1 ALKNN
6 WPGQAEDT
14 RKEVEK
20 EIAQMEENQDVLVYY
35 NLLKFRHNLQFD
47 YMYSDPG
54 ANLDARFDEFK
65 KIRDQ
70 NNLEGM
76 LEYYY

>member
-1 ALKNN
+1 MNVIPYDLVATKMNFWYTALNN

-47 YMYSDPG
+47 YICTLIQVG
-54 ANLDARFDEFK
+54 
-65 KIRDQ
+65 I
-70 NNLEGM
+70 
-76 LEYYY
+76 